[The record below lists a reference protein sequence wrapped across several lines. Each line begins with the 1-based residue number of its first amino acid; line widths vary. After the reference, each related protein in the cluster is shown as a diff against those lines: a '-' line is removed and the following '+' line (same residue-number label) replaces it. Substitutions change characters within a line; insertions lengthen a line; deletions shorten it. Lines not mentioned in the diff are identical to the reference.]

1 MADQPEKEKTSL
13 MDEPTS
19 VRAVQWAAFFYCDL
33 GGFEMSFF
41 FLYRVYSAEMLVII
55 SNFLESGIFTR
66 FAV

>member
-1 MADQPEKEKTSL
+1 MDGTTSI
-13 MDEPTS
+13 
-19 VRAVQWAAFFYCDL
+19 RAVQWAAFFYCDL